1 MAKKR
6 QYANSNPVRLN
17 PVSFEMIEEK
27 LKKIKPGR
35 KITIFVP
42 RKLTQDNKERYRVVK
57 GEVLRSTA
65 RWFMFVLKQEEVLTT
80 NVF

>member
-35 KITIFVP
+35 KITIFVIDT
-42 RKLTQDNKERYRVVK
+42 RQQRTIQSSERRSRCDLQQD
-57 GEVLRSTA
+57 GSCLC
-65 RWFMFVLKQEEVLTT
+65 
-80 NVF
+80 

>member
-35 KITIFVP
+35 KITIFCTKKIDT
-42 RKLTQDNKERYRVVK
+42 RQQRTIQSSERRNRCDLQQD
-57 GEVLRSTA
+57 GSCLC
-65 RWFMFVLKQEEVLTT
+65 
-80 NVF
+80 

>member
-27 LKKIKPGR
+27 LKKDKAWKKDNDFCTK
-35 KITIFVP
+35 KIDTRQQRTIQSSE
-42 RKLTQDNKERYRVVK
+42 RRSRCDLQQD
-57 GEVLRSTA
+57 GSCLC
-65 RWFMFVLKQEEVLTT
+65 
-80 NVF
+80 

>member
-27 LKKIKPGR
+27 TEKDTAGKKDNDFCTKKIDTR
-35 KITIFVP
+35 QQRSVQSSE
-42 RKLTQDNKERYRVVK
+42 RRSRCDLQQD
-57 GEVLRSTA
+57 GSCLC
-65 RWFMFVLKQEEVLTT
+65 
-80 NVF
+80 

>member
-42 RKLTQDNKERYRVVK
+42 RKIDTRQQRTIQSSERRSRCDLQQD
-57 GEVLRSTA
+57 GSCLC
-65 RWFMFVLKQEEVLTT
+65 
-80 NVF
+80 

>member
-1 MAKKR
+1 MTKVVSGVRRRQRQMSDDWKEQKKR

-35 KITIFVP
+35 SAYNECF
-42 RKLTQDNKERYRVVK
+42 
-57 GEVLRSTA
+57 
-65 RWFMFVLKQEEVLTT
+65 LKTDLY
-80 NVF
+80 

>member
-42 RKLTQDNKERYRVVK
+42 RKLTQ
-57 GEVLRSTA
+57 
-65 RWFMFVLKQEEVLTT
+65 TT
-80 NVF
+80 KIGTE